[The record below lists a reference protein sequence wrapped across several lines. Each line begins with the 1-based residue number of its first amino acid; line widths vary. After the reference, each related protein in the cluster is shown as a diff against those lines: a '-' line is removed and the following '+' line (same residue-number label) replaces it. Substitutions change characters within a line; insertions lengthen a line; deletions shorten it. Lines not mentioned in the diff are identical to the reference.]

1 MKSIE
6 ERLNEVREDPKKLKR
21 VFTITW
27 VAAYSMLVLGGLII
41 VWVLVWKV
49 LGQA

>member
-6 ERLNEVREDPKKLKR
+6 ERLNEVRDDPVKLKR

-27 VAAYSMLVLGGLII
+27 VSAYSMLVLGGLII
-41 VWVLVWKV
+41 VWVLVQNY

>member
-6 ERLNEVREDPKKLKR
+6 ERLNEVRDDPVKLKR
-21 VFTITW
+21 VFTIAW
-27 VAAYSMLVLGGLII
+27 VSAYSMLVLGGLII
-41 VWVLVWKV
+41 VWVLVQKY